1 MKKDVKMN
9 ALKSEAKATSKNF
22 QVLTDE
28 ALDQVFGGVGG
39 SYYPTPP
46 PPALLRPLPGSLR
59 YPSKGKILSISMP
72 RSKMATP
79 ESRNLLPPTWTEN
92 SSAYLTEE
100 INNIYRVF
108 TREG

>member
-9 ALKSEAKATSKNF
+9 ALKSEAKATSKDF

-39 SYYPTPP
+39 SGGGSYYPSISTPSTPSTPTPP
-46 PPALLRPLPGSLR
+46 PGSLR
-59 YPSKGKILSISMP
+59 YPSKGKILSISML

-79 ESRNLLPPTWTEN
+79 KSRNLLPPT
-92 SSAYLTEE
+92 
-100 INNIYRVF
+100 
-108 TREG
+108 